1 MTITCTSCGSAND
14 TGDTFCGSCSA
25 FLEWE
30 GAPAPGT
37 TAVPV
42 AAGAAH
48 GAAAAPVPAPPVHAT
63 APDPHQPDPH
73 QPDPQNAPPPLVP
86 AQLVPATAG
95 SQPRVPQ
102 AELPRPGPRRAMA
115 DAPSDHYCG
124 GCGAGNAL
132 GRFYCRACGAA
143 LADATAPARTG
154 WFDRWVR
161 PWWPPARRTRAR
173 GAGERPSSWSRHAMH
188 QQRSRRRLRMP
199 TRLSLGR
206 LAIPLMA
213 LSLLGF
219 GLSPMRAAATTWVFE
234 TYDSLRLRFSPDLVA
249 VTPASASADS
259 QVGGHPPLAA
269 VDANSS
275 SYWSEGREGPGI
287 GATLTVDFASP
298 TDLAAIGVHNGATDT
313 EFARQPRVRTV
324 QVDTLDLSGAP
335 TSSRLELE
343 DTADFRSYDLTASA
357 VTRLTMTIVDV
368 YPGQEGQ
375 DASLTEVSFHVRK

>member
-42 AAGAAH
+42 STTATAVAASAPTAPT
-48 GAAAAPVPAPPVHAT
+48 APVGPPAP
-63 APDPHQPDPH
+63 Q
-73 QPDPQNAPPPLVP
+73 DPQRLVP
-86 AQLVPATAG
+86 AQHVPDTGRAG
-95 SQPRVPQ
+95 PGSPARAPQ
-102 AELPRPGPRRAMA
+102 AEAARPGPRRAVP
-115 DAPSDHYCG
+115 DGPSDHYCG
-124 GCGAGNAL
+124 SCGAGNAL
-132 GRFYCRACGAA
+132 GRVYCRACGTA
-143 LADATAPARTG
+143 LADADPSDRAG

-161 PWWPPARRTRAR
+161 PWWPFGRRRRAR
-173 GAGERPSSWSRHAMH
+173 AAGERPSSWSQHAMR
-188 QQRSRRRLRMP
+188 QQRRRRRLRLP
-199 TRLSLGR
+199 TRLTVGR
-206 LAIPLMA
+206 LAIPLML
-213 LSLLGF
+213 LSLF
-219 GLSPMRAAATTWVFE
+219 GLGLTPLRATATTWAFE

-249 VTPASASADS
+249 VVPAAASADS
-259 QVGGHPPLAA
+259 HVEGHPPLAA

-313 EFARQPRVRTV
+313 GFARQPRVRTV
-324 QVDTLDLSGAP
+324 QVDTVDVSGAP

-343 DTADFRSYDLTASA
+343 DTADFRSHELTASA
-357 VTRLTMTIVDV
+357 VTLLTMTIVDV

-375 DASLTEVSFHVRK
+375 DASLTEVTFHVRK

>member
-1 MTITCTSCGSAND
+1 MTITCTSCGSANE
-14 TGDTFCGSCSA
+14 TGDAFCGSCSA

-42 AAGAAH
+42 AAASVH
-48 GAAAAPVPAPPVHAT
+48 GAAAAPGTPPPVPVA
-63 APDPHQPDPH
+63 AV
-73 QPDPQNAPPPLVP
+73 DPQ
-86 AQLVPATAG
+86 QLVPVQHVPAAVGAG

-102 AELPRPGPRRAMA
+102 PEAARPGPRRAVPDGPA
-115 DAPSDHYCG
+115 DHFCG
-124 GCGAGNAL
+124 ACGAGNAT

-143 LADATAPARTG
+143 LADAAPTRPG

-161 PWWPPARRTRAR
+161 PWWPPGRRTRAR
-173 GAGERPSSWSRHAMH
+173 SAGERPTSWSRHAMH
-188 QQRSRRRLRMP
+188 QRRSRRRLRMP
-199 TRLSLGR
+199 TRISLGK

-219 GLSPMRAAATTWVFE
+219 GLSPMRATATAWVFD

-249 VTPASASADS
+249 VTPATATSDPLVQA
-259 QVGGHPPLAA
+259 HPPLAA

-275 SYWSEGREGPGI
+275 SYWSEGLEGPGI
-287 GATLTVDFASP
+287 GATLSVEFASP

-313 EFARQPRVRTV
+313 EFARQPRVRTL
-324 QVDTLDLSGAP
+324 QVDTVDVSGAS
-335 TSSRLELE
+335 TSTRLELE
-343 DTADFRSYDLTASA
+343 DTADFRSHDLTASA
-357 VTRLTMTIVDV
+357 VIRLTMTIVDV